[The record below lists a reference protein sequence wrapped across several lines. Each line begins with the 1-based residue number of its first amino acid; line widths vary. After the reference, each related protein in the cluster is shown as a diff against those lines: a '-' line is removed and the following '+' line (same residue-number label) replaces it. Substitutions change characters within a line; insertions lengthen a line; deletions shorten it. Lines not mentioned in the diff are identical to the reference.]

1 MTQEHAKK
9 LLEYV
14 TIKEA
19 VTYEQLSRFS
29 EQDRIN
35 NRFYTGALE
44 EWHAY
49 SVILDAIKDEQQL
62 DRLLAIW
69 KE

>member
-1 MTQEHAKK
+1 MTEEHAKK

-14 TIKEA
+14 TIKEK
-19 VTYEQLSRFS
+19 VTYEQLTRFS

-49 SVILDAIKDEQQL
+49 STILDAMQDEKQL
-62 DRLLAIW
+62 DRLVAVW
-69 KE
+69 KV

>member
-1 MTQEHAKK
+1 MTQEHMKK
-9 LLEYV
+9 IIEYV
-14 TIKEA
+14 TIKEK
-19 VTYEQLSRFS
+19 VTYEQLCRFS
-29 EQDRIN
+29 EHDRID

-49 SVILDAIKDEQQL
+49 STVLDVLQDEKQL